1 MSTEVVSG
9 IEASAGRANQRRR
22 TRTAIVEACRSLIRS
37 GDEVTMPEVARHAL
51 VSEATA
57 YRYFPDLVS
66 LLTEA
71 VAGIWP
77 GATEALAPVAASSD
91 PVARVAFACEALL
104 RHVVSV
110 QGAVRAMIAATVA
123 RPQAVS
129 PRPGHRFDL
138 INQALAPMDEAL
150 GVSDPERF
158 AQLKFDLAVVI
169 SAEALFTLIDLCGL
183 AADDAIASAVQ
194 TASTLTNAALAAAA

>member
-1 MSTEVVSG
+1 MSSEVV
-9 IEASAGRANQRRR
+9 IDASAGRANQRRR
-22 TRTAIVEACRSLIRS
+22 TRMAIVEACGSLIRS
-37 GDEVTMPEVARHAL
+37 GGEVTMPDIARQAL

-71 VAGIWP
+71 VAGMWP

-91 PVARVAFACEALL
+91 PVLRVAFACEALL

-123 RPQAVS
+123 RPHAVS
-129 PRPGHRFDL
+129 RRPGHRFDL
-138 INQALAPMDEAL
+138 INQALAPMEDAL
-150 GVSDPERF
+150 GVSEPERF
-158 AQLKFDLAVVI
+158 AQLKLDLAVVI

-183 AADDAIASAVQ
+183 SPDDAIASAVQ
-194 TASTLTNAALAAAA
+194 TASTLTNAALAPAA